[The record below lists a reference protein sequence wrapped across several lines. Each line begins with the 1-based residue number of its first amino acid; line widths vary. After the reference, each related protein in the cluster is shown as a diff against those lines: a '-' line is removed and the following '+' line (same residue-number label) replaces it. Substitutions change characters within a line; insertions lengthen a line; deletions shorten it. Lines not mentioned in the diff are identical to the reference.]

1 MRIGELAAAT
11 GVSVRSLRY
20 YEEQRLLAPG
30 RTAAG
35 QRVFVA
41 QDVVVVARIQELFA
55 AGFCSS
61 VVRDLL
67 PALGAPE
74 QDPARLR
81 AAFGAA
87 VARLE
92 GERAAVDAEIAA
104 LRSLAARL
112 GVAPDT
118 RVRVH
123 GGPHDAPAAA
133 PPAPT
138 DHRDRRLR

>member
-20 YEEQRLLAPG
+20 YEEQHLLAPA

-35 QRVFVA
+35 RRVFDA
-41 QDVVVVARIQELFA
+41 QDVTVVARIQELFA

-61 VVRDLL
+61 VVRELL
-67 PALGAPE
+67 PALGAAE
-74 QDPARLR
+74 RDPVLLG

-92 GERAAVDAEIAA
+92 DERAAVDAELAA
-104 LRSLAARL
+104 LRSLASRL

-118 RVRVH
+118 RVRAH